1 MAVERFSSDVL
12 QMFDESEMP
21 EKAMEEQVLANE
33 IGLKWFRRMAECV
46 WKMEPSQNENKDILI
61 AEKKKTSTWMLWKKK
76 CKVGHV

>member
-33 IGLKWFRRMAECV
+33 IGLK
-46 WKMEPSQNENKDILI
+46 
-61 AEKKKTSTWMLWKKK
+61 
-76 CKVGHV
+76 